1 MKFDRITKIRF
12 FLLRRILKHCQ
23 PLQPTAHGG
32 RSVRDRAPEKGIRAM
47 DSPDTQYGSN
57 WWRHSEEKD
66 EWLELWSISY
76 VLYFWWSMP
85 CTGPIDR
92 LITRRDMP
100 AGCRCSR
107 AQLAGPY
114 AYVLQSSR

>member
-1 MKFDRITKIRF
+1 MGSLKSDF
-12 FLLRRILKHCQ
+12 FLLRSNFKTL
-23 PLQPTAHGG
+23 PTTATNTTAHGG